1 MDLGSFSIGL
11 ATALMFV
18 ALITKFY
25 IPAYLKEKAKNL
37 ATKEDI
43 SEITEA
49 IEKVRSQYNE
59 KLQELIYQNNVQLEG
74 HKALNQLR
82 VVAPERRL
90 QAHQEAF
97 ALWRKMLSSLHSNE
111 RVNVVMECQ
120 DWYNQNCLYLSA
132 KSREAFSVAYGA
144 LAIHNDLLQDRT
156 QSELV
161 KRNFL
166 EITNAGSIIVQSV
179 ELPALS
185 ADVRYAVKKDGG
197 DIAVVEPEKHTEQS
211 V

>member
-11 ATALMFV
+11 VTALMFV

-144 LAIHNDLLQDRT
+144 LAIHNDLLQDRM
-156 QSELV
+156 QPESV
-161 KRNFL
+161 KRNYL

-197 DIAVVEPEKHTEQS
+197 DIAVVEPEKHT
-211 V
+211 

>member
-11 ATALMFV
+11 VTALMFV

-74 HKALNQLR
+74 LKALNQLR

-97 ALWRKMLSSLHSNE
+97 ALWRKMLSSLHSDE

-156 QSELV
+156 QPESV
-161 KRNFL
+161 KRNYL

-197 DIAVVEPEKHTEQS
+197 DIAVVEPEKHT
-211 V
+211 

>member
-11 ATALMFV
+11 VTALMFV
-18 ALITKFY
+18 ALMTKFY

-156 QSELV
+156 QPESV
-161 KRNFL
+161 KRNYL

-197 DIAVVEPEKHTEQS
+197 DIAVVEPEKHT
-211 V
+211 

>member
-1 MDLGSFSIGL
+1 MDLGSFSTGL
-11 ATALMFV
+11 VTALMFV

-74 HKALNQLR
+74 LKALNQLR

-156 QSELV
+156 QPESV
-161 KRNFL
+161 KRNYL

-197 DIAVVEPEKHTEQS
+197 DIAVVEPEKDT
-211 V
+211 

>member
-1 MDLGSFSIGL
+1 MDLGSFSTGL
-11 ATALMFV
+11 VTALMFV

-74 HKALNQLR
+74 LKALNQLR

-97 ALWRKMLSSLHSNE
+97 ALWRKMLSNLHSNE

-156 QSELV
+156 QPESV
-161 KRNFL
+161 KRNYL

-197 DIAVVEPEKHTEQS
+197 DIAVVEPEKDT
-211 V
+211 

>member
-1 MDLGSFSIGL
+1 MDLGSFSMGL

-18 ALITKFY
+18 VLITKFY

-97 ALWRKMLSSLHSNE
+97 ALWRKMLSGLHSDE

-156 QSELV
+156 QPESV
-161 KRNFL
+161 KRNYL

-197 DIAVVEPEKHTEQS
+197 DIAVVEPEKHT
-211 V
+211 

>member
-18 ALITKFY
+18 ALMTKFY

-97 ALWRKMLSSLHSNE
+97 ALWRKMLSSLHSDE

-156 QSELV
+156 QPESV
-161 KRNFL
+161 KRNYL

-197 DIAVVEPEKHTEQS
+197 DIAVVEPEKHT
-211 V
+211 

>member
-11 ATALMFV
+11 VTALMFV

-144 LAIHNDLLQDRT
+144 LAIHNDLLQDRM
-156 QSELV
+156 QPESV
-161 KRNFL
+161 KRNYL

-197 DIAVVEPEKHTEQS
+197 GIAVVEPEKHT
-211 V
+211 

>member
-1 MDLGSFSIGL
+1 MDLGSFSTGL
-11 ATALMFV
+11 VTALMFV

-59 KLQELIYQNNVQLEG
+59 KLQELIHQNNVQLEG
-74 HKALNQLR
+74 LKALNQLR

-156 QSELV
+156 QPESV
-161 KRNFL
+161 KRNYL

-197 DIAVVEPEKHTEQS
+197 DIAVVEPEKDT
-211 V
+211 

>member
-11 ATALMFV
+11 VTALMFV

-59 KLQELIYQNNVQLEG
+59 KLQELIYQNNVQLVG

-120 DWYNQNCLYLSA
+120 DWYNTKLSVF
-132 KSREAFSVAYGA
+132 KC
-144 LAIHNDLLQDRT
+144 
-156 QSELV
+156 
-161 KRNFL
+161 
-166 EITNAGSIIVQSV
+166 
-179 ELPALS
+179 
-185 ADVRYAVKKDGG
+185 
-197 DIAVVEPEKHTEQS
+197 
-211 V
+211 

>member
-1 MDLGSFSIGL
+1 MDLGSFSTGL
-11 ATALMFV
+11 VTALMFV

-25 IPAYLKEKAKNL
+25 ISAYLKEKAKNL

-74 HKALNQLR
+74 LKALNQLR

-156 QSELV
+156 QPESV
-161 KRNFL
+161 KRNYL

-197 DIAVVEPEKHTEQS
+197 DIAVVEPEKDT
-211 V
+211 

>member
-1 MDLGSFSIGL
+1 MGLGSFSIGL
-11 ATALMFV
+11 ATALMLV
-18 ALITKFY
+18 ALIAKFY
-25 IPAYLKEKAKNL
+25 IPEYLKEKAKNL

-74 HKALNQLR
+74 LKALNQLR
-82 VVAPERRL
+82 IVAPEQRL

-97 ALWRKMLSSLHSNE
+97 ALWRKMLLSLHSDE

-120 DWYNQNCLYLSA
+120 DWYNRNCLYLSA
-132 KSREAFSVAYGA
+132 KSREAFSAAYGA

-156 QSELV
+156 QPESV
-161 KRNFL
+161 KRNYL

-185 ADVRYAVKKDGG
+185 ADVRYAVKKNGG
-197 DIAVVEPEKHTEQS
+197 DIAVVEPGIQT
-211 V
+211 

>member
-97 ALWRKMLSSLHSNE
+97 ALWRKMLSSLHSDE

-156 QSELV
+156 QPESV
-161 KRNFL
+161 KRNYL

-197 DIAVVEPEKHTEQS
+197 DIAVVEPEKHT
-211 V
+211 

>member
-11 ATALMFV
+11 VTALMFV

-156 QSELV
+156 QPESV
-161 KRNFL
+161 KRNYL

-197 DIAVVEPEKHTEQS
+197 DIAVVEPEKHT
-211 V
+211 

>member
-18 ALITKFY
+18 ALIMRFY

-59 KLQELIYQNNVQLEG
+59 KLQELIHQNNIQLEG
-74 HKALNQLR
+74 HKAVNQLR
-82 VVAPERRL
+82 VVAPEQRL

-97 ALWRKMLSSLHSNE
+97 ALWRKMLSSLHSEE

-120 DWYNQNCLYLSA
+120 DWYNQNCLYLNA
-132 KSREAFSVAYGA
+132 QSREAFSVAYGS
-144 LAIHNDLLQDRT
+144 LAIHHDLLQDRT
-156 QSELV
+156 QPESV
-161 KRNFL
+161 KRNFH
-166 EITNAGSIIVQSV
+166 EITHAGSVIVQSV

-185 ADVRYAVKKDGG
+185 ADIRYAIKNEGG
-197 DIAVVEPEKHTEQS
+197 DIAVVEPEKHT
-211 V
+211 

>member
-11 ATALMFV
+11 ATALMLV

-49 IEKVRSQYNE
+49 IEKVRSQYDE

-82 VVAPERRL
+82 IVAPERRL

-97 ALWRKMLSSLHSNE
+97 ALWRKMLSSLHSDE

-156 QSELV
+156 QPESV
-161 KRNFL
+161 KRNYL

-197 DIAVVEPEKHTEQS
+197 DIAIVEPEKHT
-211 V
+211 